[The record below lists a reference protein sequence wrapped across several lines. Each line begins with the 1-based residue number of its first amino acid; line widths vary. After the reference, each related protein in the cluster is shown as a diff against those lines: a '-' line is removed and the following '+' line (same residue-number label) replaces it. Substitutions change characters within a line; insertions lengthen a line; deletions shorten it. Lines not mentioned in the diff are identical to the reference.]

1 MTAYRKPIVL
11 ENGQLEQVQA
21 GDGLDAG
28 AFQVPASLG
37 APNQVLAVPASGT
50 LLQWVD
56 PEVSDIPLVNDNAG
70 PIVIGAP
77 VYVKADGNVDLA
89 KADAQATADV
99 LGLVKDISI
108 ATTVAGNVL
117 LDGVLTATT
126 AQWDAVAG
134 TTGGLVPGTVYFLS
148 AATAGQLTATPPS
161 TAGQFVVRVGKALSA
176 TQLNLVL
183 AAPIK
188 L

>member
-11 ENGQLEQVQA
+11 ENGQLEQVQS

-28 AFQVPASLG
+28 AFQVPASMG
-37 APNQVLAVPASGT
+37 APSQVLAVPATGT
-50 LLQWVD
+50 VLEWVD
-56 PEVSDIPLVNDNAG
+56 PDVAATPLQNANAS

-77 VYVKADGNVDLA
+77 VYMKADGNVDLA

-99 LGLVKDISI
+99 LGLVKDASI
-108 ATTVAGNVL
+108 AAAVSGNVL

-126 AQWDAVAG
+126 DQWDAVAG
-134 TTGGLVPGTVYFLS
+134 TTGGLTPGAVYFLS
-148 AATAGQLTATPPS
+148 AATAGLLTATAPS
-161 TAGQFVVRVGKALSA
+161 TVGQFVVRVGKALSA
-176 TQLNLVL
+176 TKLDLTL
-183 AAPIK
+183 MAPIK

>member
-1 MTAYRKPIVL
+1 MTAYRKPIVI
-11 ENGQLEQVQA
+11 ESGELEQIQS

-28 AFQVPASLG
+28 AFQLPAGIG
-37 APNQVLAVPASGT
+37 APNQVLAVPATGT
-50 LLQWVD
+50 LLAWTD
-56 PEVSDIPLVNDNAG
+56 PDIADLSLINDNAG
-70 PIVIGAP
+70 PIVIGNA

-99 LGLVKDISI
+99 LGLVKDTSV
-108 ATTVAGNVL
+108 ATAVAGNVL

-126 AQWDAVAG
+126 GEWDAVAG
-134 TTGGLVPGTVYFLS
+134 TTGGLTPGVVYFLDDT
-148 AATAGQLTATPPS
+148 TAGMLTATAPS
-161 TAGQFVVRVGKALSA
+161 ATGKFVVRIGKAISA
-176 TQLNLVL
+176 TMMNLVL